1 MHDVTVTDAAAE
13 LPALAEQY
21 PDRETAIVRIRVTHN
36 PAGPSRHEIT
46 QELRRL
52 FPRHADIAW
61 IKPDAPAC
69 DATVSGFKPQ
79 ADYRTTIRDFLTREL
94 DGDSDKED
102 VLTLA
107 EQFLT
112 PEAAS

>member
-1 MHDVTVTDAAAE
+1 M
-13 LPALAEQY
+13 P
-21 PDRETAIVRIRVTHN
+21 
-36 PAGPSRHEIT
+36 G
-46 QELRRL
+46 
-52 FPRHADIAW
+52 
-61 IKPDAPAC
+61 

-79 ADYRTTIRDFLTREL
+79 ADYRSTIRDFLAKKL
-94 DGDSDKED
+94 DGDPDKED

>member
-1 MHDVTVTDAAAE
+1 VAAE

-21 PDRETAIVRIRVTHN
+21 PDRETAIVRIRVTHH

-52 FPRHADIAW
+52 FPRHTDISW
-61 IKPDAPAC
+61 IKPDAPAR
-69 DATVSGFKPQ
+69 DSTASGFKPH
-79 ADYRTTIRDFLTREL
+79 ADYRTTIRDYLAREL

-102 VLTLA
+102 VFTLA

-112 PEAAS
+112 VEAAS

>member
-1 MHDVTVTDAAAE
+1 M
-13 LPALAEQY
+13 
-21 PDRETAIVRIRVTHN
+21 THN
-36 PAGPSRHEIT
+36 LTGPSRHEIT

-52 FPRHADIAW
+52 FPRHAEIAW
-61 IKPDAPAC
+61 IKPDFPAG

-79 ADYRTTIRDFLTREL
+79 ADYRATIRDFLGKKL